1 MTDISD
7 MAEAFRTAFRNHP
20 AGVAILT
27 AMTQTGPVAMT
38 VSSLISGSAVPP
50 VIAFS
55 LSNQSGT
62 AAALLTAQTVV
73 IHFPRYEDLDLASLC
88 ARPGEARF
96 GADSDWETLP
106 TGEPRYRQIGT
117 WFRGEIQ
124 TRLPLEA
131 ATLVT
136 AQLLEGVCAGAT
148 TSQGSQTLVYLDR
161 RWRGLGQEDRRNG
174 PSLTS

>member
-1 MTDISD
+1 
-7 MAEAFRTAFRNHP
+7 MADAFRTVFRNHP

-27 AMTQTGPVAMT
+27 AMTETGPVAMT
-38 VSSLISGSAVPP
+38 VSSLISVSAAPP

-55 LSNQSGT
+55 LSNQSAT

-88 ARPGEARF
+88 AQPGQARF
-96 GADSDWETLP
+96 GADHDWETLP

-136 AQLLEGVCAGAT
+136 AQLLEGACAAAT
-148 TSQGSQTLVYLDR
+148 TPHSSETLVYLDR
-161 RWRGLGQEDRRNG
+161 RWRGLGQEGRKTG
-174 PSLTS
+174 SPS

>member
-7 MAEAFRTAFRNHP
+7 MADAFRTAFRNHP

-27 AMTQTGPVAMT
+27 ATTETGPVAMT
-38 VSSLISGSAVPP
+38 VSSLISVSAAPP

-55 LSNQSGT
+55 LSNQSAT

-88 ARPGEARF
+88 AQPGQARF
-96 GADSDWETLP
+96 GADHDWETLP

-136 AQLLEGVCAGAT
+136 AQLLEGACAAAT
-148 TSQGSQTLVYLDR
+148 TPHSSETLVYLDR
-161 RWRGLGQEDRRNG
+161 RWRGLGQEGRKTG
-174 PSLTS
+174 SPP

>member
-7 MAEAFRTAFRNHP
+7 MADTFRTVFRNHP

-27 AMTQTGPVAMT
+27 AMTETGPVAMT
-38 VSSLISGSAVPP
+38 VSSLISVSAAPP

-55 LSNQSGT
+55 LSNQSAT

-88 ARPGEARF
+88 AQPGQARF
-96 GADSDWETLP
+96 GADHDWETLP

-136 AQLLEGVCAGAT
+136 AQLLEGACAAAT
-148 TSQGSQTLVYLDR
+148 TPHSSETLVYLDR
-161 RWRGLGQEDRRNG
+161 RWRGLGQEGRKTG
-174 PSLTS
+174 SPP